1 MQQIV
6 CIANINLK
14 KLVQAIFT
22 LCSYVF
28 ETGSFKSWKFFLKYF
43 FQNLG
48 DGESH
53 EDDKSDFEILLDFE
67 PAIVEE

>member
-1 MQQIV
+1 MLQISK
-6 CIANINLK
+6 NINLR

-22 LCSYVF
+22 FCSYVF
-28 ETGSFKSWKFFLKYF
+28 ETGSFKLWKFFLKYF

-53 EDDKSDFEILLDFE
+53 EDDESDFEILLDFE
-67 PAIVEE
+67 PAIAEE